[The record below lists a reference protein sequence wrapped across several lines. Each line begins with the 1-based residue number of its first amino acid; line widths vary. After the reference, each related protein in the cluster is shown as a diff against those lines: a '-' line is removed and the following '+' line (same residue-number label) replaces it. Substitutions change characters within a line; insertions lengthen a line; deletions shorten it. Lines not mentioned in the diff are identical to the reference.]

1 MGTCL
6 KTEKNG
12 TGDVG
17 ARQICVRILDF
28 FFFNS
33 VLILLCICPRTT
45 IHVSSYYC
53 IQICVITLVNMQ
65 AGGRFGR
72 IQRLLA
78 EQP

>member
-1 MGTCL
+1 MCTCL
-6 KTEKNG
+6 KTENNG

-33 VLILLCICPRTT
+33 VLILLCMCPRTT